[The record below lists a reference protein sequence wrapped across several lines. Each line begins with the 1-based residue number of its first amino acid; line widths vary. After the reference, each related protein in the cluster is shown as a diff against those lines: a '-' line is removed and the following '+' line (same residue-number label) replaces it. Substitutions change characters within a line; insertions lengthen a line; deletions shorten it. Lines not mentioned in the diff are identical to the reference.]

1 MELVTFQTL
10 DAYESLI
17 TSGCLI
23 ADEKFINL
31 KKYGAAY
38 NWITNKML
46 ERNILSSNKYP
57 LWAWYKC
64 GKYKCPTKN
73 TMLGYFGAEQ
83 EKLVKIVFEKD
94 DNEVLLTDYK
104 LYHFLLTNSYL
115 PSSLTDLNNFNKM
128 KELKQVSD
136 EDLLAYIRRDKFA
149 SYRTDKDFNEINEI
163 VHKSYD
169 KVLKLTFDH
178 IQACVWDIKLSEV
191 KSVQFINKSDCKRH
205 KKVDYRQEYINSLK

>member
-17 TSGCLI
+17 TNGCLI

-38 NWITNKML
+38 NWITHKML
-46 ERNILSSNKYP
+46 DRNILNPNQYP

-115 PSSLTDLNNFNKM
+115 PSSLADLNNFNKL

-169 KVLKLTFDH
+169 KVLNLTFDH